1 MTLRPHSRL
10 TELDSLRGI
19 AAMLVMLFHYT
30 CNYVEI
36 TAGGWTHRSGIWWGF
51 YGVQL
56 FFAISGFVIYMSL
69 ERSQR
74 ASDFIVSRF
83 SRLFPTFWA
92 AMLITTIVVTL
103 TGDARLKVEV
113 IAILANVTMLP
124 SVFNQPPVD
133 AVYWSLAVELQ
144 FYFFIFLLHAL
155 GQFHRI
161 ERWLVGW
168 IMLGLLGA
176 HFGRVD
182 YMTIWQQIA
191 WFALGIG
198 AYRIWTGARR
208 WQEQM
213 PLFALGTAAAFAFG
227 GIGWLVT
234 WAIVAALLALLISQR
249 LMMLRHPLLLWFG
262 AISYPLYLVHQYVG
276 YALFGVMEKI
286 GMARAPMLVAA
297 TVVVLTLAWLL
308 HVLVERPSQ
317 RWLRDK
323 WRRTADPNLTTAAKA
338 AEVRG

>member
-19 AAMLVMLFHYT
+19 AAMLVVLFHYT

-36 TAGGWTHRSGIWWGF
+36 SAGGWTHRSGIWWGF

-69 ERSQR
+69 ERSQHGT
-74 ASDFIVSRF
+74 DFLVSRF

-92 AMLITTIVVTL
+92 AMLITTIAVTL
-103 TGDARLKVEV
+103 SDDARLKVET

-124 SVFNQPPVD
+124 NIFNQPPVD

-155 GQFHRI
+155 GQFRHI
-161 ERWLVGW
+161 ERWLFGW

-176 HFGRVD
+176 YFNRVD

-198 AYRIWTGARR
+198 TYRIWTGTRR
-208 WQEQM
+208 WQQQM
-213 PLFALGTAAAFAFG
+213 PLFVLGTVAVFAFG

-234 WAIVAALLALLISQR
+234 WAIVATLLALLILQR
-249 LMMLRHPLLLWFG
+249 LTMLRHPLLLWFG

-276 YALFGVMEKI
+276 YALFGVMEKV
-286 GMARAPMLVAA
+286 GMARAVILVVTIA
-297 TVVVLTLAWLL
+297 VVLTLAWFL
-308 HVLVERPSQ
+308 HILVERPSQ
-317 RWLRDK
+317 RWIKDK
-323 WRRTADPNLTTAAKA
+323 WHRTSDPKPAKA
-338 AEVRG
+338 VEARG